1 MVRRLLLS
9 YLTLTL
15 LVLLALEIPF
25 GVVYAHS
32 ETSTRSTALERDAV
46 VLAEVVE
53 EDVETADARELPAL
67 LTKFARGADTRVTI
81 VDRHGNTLADSVPAA
96 VRRPR
101 RDLSH
106 APDIAAALR
115 NQRTSGIMR
124 DAGAQAYY
132 ATAPVASGTTVGGAV
147 RLTSPT
153 VATATR
159 IHTAWT
165 ALAAAALAVLA
176 AMTVIGLALARW
188 ITRPVRALE
197 RATAQLAD
205 GALTEPPAADLGPP
219 ELRRLAGE
227 FTRTAT
233 RLQHLLRAQHR
244 FAADA
249 SHQLKTPL
257 TALRLRLE
265 NLEPDLHPH
274 AQHNLD
280 SALAEIDR
288 LVRMIQGLLALARAE
303 SSETAPVPVDPDA
316 ILNDRADT
324 WNAFATDRGIT
335 IARTGNRVG
344 QVWAVPGALEQIVD
358 NLLANALRAAPPGTT
373 VTLARTVATDRGGD
387 HAPHV
392 EVHVTDE
399 GPGMSDSER
408 ANAFDR
414 FWRAPNAPADGTGL
428 GLAIARQLA
437 HASGARIELRPAAGG
452 GLNAVIRL
460 RPVTPG
466 RRHRHRPFPTTP
478 DNPSSASTV
487 SPPP

>member
-25 GVVYAHS
+25 GIVYAHS

-53 EDVETADARELPAL
+53 EDVETSDARELPAL
-67 LTKFARGADTRVTI
+67 LTKFTRNADTQVTI
-81 VDRHGNTLADSVPAA
+81 VDRHGDTLADSAPAA
-96 VRRPR
+96 VRPQ

-124 DAGAQAYY
+124 DAALGGEVYY

-147 RLTSPT
+147 RLRAPT
-153 VATATR
+153 ADTVTR

-165 ALAAAALAVLA
+165 GLAAAALAVLA

-205 GALTEPPAADLGPP
+205 GSLTEPPAADLGPP
-219 ELRRLAGE
+219 ELRRLASE

-265 NLEPDLHPH
+265 NLEPDLRPH
-274 AQHNLD
+274 AQRNLD
-280 SALAEIDR
+280 SALSEIDR

-335 IARTGNRVG
+335 IARTGNHVG
-344 QVWAVPGALEQIVD
+344 QVWAVPGALEQIID

-373 VTLARTVATDRGGD
+373 VTLARTVAADRGCD

-392 EVHVTDE
+392 EIHVTDE

-414 FWRAPNAPADGTGL
+414 FWRAPTAPADGTGL
-428 GLAIARQLA
+428 GLAIAQQLA
-437 HASGARIELRPAAGG
+437 HASGAEVELRPAAGG

-460 RPVTPG
+460 RPIAPG

-478 DNPSSASTV
+478 DNPSMPA
-487 SPPP
+487 PM